1 MDVIEDIEDL
11 IPHRERLK
19 LIDTIIS
26 VDQEHAVTRATV
38 KESWPLLSGDAVSAI
53 VLIELAAQ
61 TAGVCIGWNQKM
73 KTSEPNGYVWGWL
86 VVINKA
92 NFYIQKIPLTSGITT
107 LSKNRLV
114 VENYKEIA
122 ATARIGQTLAGEIIL
137 QILHATPDDRYR

>member
-1 MDVIEDIEDL
+1 MNIIEEIEDL

-38 KESWPLLSGDAVSAI
+38 KESWPLYSGDAVSAV

-73 KTSEPNGYVWGWL
+73 KTSEPKGEARGWL
-86 VVINKA
+86 VGIKKA
-92 NFYIQKIPLTSGITT
+92 HFYIDKIPLNTCITIR
-107 LSKNRLV
+107 SENRLV

-122 ATARIGQTLAGEIIL
+122 ATAGIGQTIAGEIIL
-137 QILHATPDDRYR
+137 QILHSTQDDRYR

>member
-11 IPHRERLK
+11 IPHRKRLK
-19 LIDTIIS
+19 LIDTITF

-38 KESWPLLSGDAVSAI
+38 KESWPLYSGDAVSAI

-73 KTSEPNGYVWGWL
+73 KSDGPMGEAKGWL
-86 VVINKA
+86 VGIKNA
-92 NFYIQKIPLTSGITT
+92 RFYVNTIPLDSCIITR
-107 LSKNRLV
+107 SENRLV

-122 ATARIGQTLAGEIIL
+122 ASAGIGEKLVGEISL
-137 QILHATPDDRYR
+137 QILHV

>member
-19 LIDTIIS
+19 LIDTINF

-38 KESWPLLSGDAVSAI
+38 KENWPLYSGDAVSAI

-73 KTSEPNGYVWGWL
+73 KSDGPMGEAKGWL
-86 VVINKA
+86 VGIKNA
-92 NFYIQKIPLTSGITT
+92 RFYVNTIPLDSCIITR
-107 LSKNRLV
+107 SENRLV

-122 ATARIGQTLAGEIIL
+122 ASASIGEKLVGEISL
-137 QILHATPDDRYR
+137 QILHV

>member
-1 MDVIEDIEDL
+1 MDVIEEIEDL

-19 LIDTIIS
+19 LIDTITF

-38 KESWPLLSGDAVSAI
+38 KESWPLYSGDAVSAI

-73 KTSEPNGYVWGWL
+73 KSDGPMGEAKGWL
-86 VVINKA
+86 VGIKNA
-92 NFYIQKIPLTSGITT
+92 RFYVNTIPLDSCIITR
-107 LSKNRLV
+107 SENRLV

-122 ATARIGQTLAGEIIL
+122 ASASIGEKLVGEISL
-137 QILHATPDDRYR
+137 QILHV

>member
-19 LIDTIIS
+19 LIDTITF

-38 KESWPLLSGDAVSAI
+38 KESWPLYSGDAVSAI

-73 KTSEPNGYVWGWL
+73 KSDGPRGEAKGWL
-86 VVINKA
+86 VGIKNA
-92 NFYIQKIPLTSGITT
+92 RFYVNTIPLDSCITT
-107 LSKNRLV
+107 RSENRLV
-114 VENYKEIA
+114 IENYKEIEA
-122 ATARIGQTLAGEIIL
+122 IASIGEKLVGEISL
-137 QILHATPDDRYR
+137 QILHVMTLV

>member
-19 LIDTIIS
+19 LIDTITF

-38 KESWPLLSGDAVSAI
+38 KESWPLYSGDAVSAI

-73 KTSEPNGYVWGWL
+73 KSDGPKGEAKGWL
-86 VVINKA
+86 VGIKNA
-92 NFYIQKIPLTSGITT
+92 RFYVNTIPLDSCIITR
-107 LSKNRLV
+107 SENRLV

-122 ATARIGQTLAGEIIL
+122 ASASIGEKLVAEINL
-137 QILHATPDDRYR
+137 QILQAAPDS

>member
-1 MDVIEDIEDL
+1 MDVIEEIEDL

-38 KESWPLLSGDAVSAI
+38 KESWPLYSGDAVSAI

-61 TAGVCIGWNQKM
+61 TAGVCIGWNQKI
-73 KTSEPNGYVWGWL
+73 KSDGPRGEAKGWL
-86 VVINKA
+86 VGIKNA
-92 NFYIQKIPLTSGITT
+92 RFYVNTIPLDSCITT
-107 LSKNRLV
+107 RSENSLV

-122 ATARIGQTLAGEIIL
+122 ASASVGEKLVGEISL
-137 QILHATPDDRYR
+137 QILQAAPDP

>member
-11 IPHRERLK
+11 IPHRERMK
-19 LIDTIIS
+19 LIDTITF

-38 KESWPLLSGDAVSAI
+38 KESWPLYSGDAVSAI

-73 KTSEPNGYVWGWL
+73 KSDGPMGEAKGWL
-86 VVINKA
+86 VGIKNA
-92 NFYIQKIPLTSGITT
+92 RFYVNTIPLDSCIITR
-107 LSKNRLV
+107 SENRLV

-122 ATARIGQTLAGEIIL
+122 ASASIGEKLVGEISL
-137 QILHATPDDRYR
+137 QILHV

>member
-19 LIDTIIS
+19 LIDTITF

-73 KTSEPNGYVWGWL
+73 KSDGPRGEAKGWL
-86 VVINKA
+86 VGIKNA
-92 NFYIQKIPLTSGITT
+92 RFYVNTIPLDSCITT
-107 LSKNRLV
+107 RSENRLV
-114 VENYKEIA
+114 IENYKEIA
-122 ATARIGQTLAGEIIL
+122 ASASIGEKLVGEISL
-137 QILHATPDDRYR
+137 QILHVMTLV

>member
-19 LIDTIIS
+19 LIDTITF

-38 KESWPLLSGDAVSAI
+38 KESWPLYSGDAVSAI

-73 KTSEPNGYVWGWL
+73 KSDGPRGEAKGWL
-86 VVINKA
+86 VGIKNA
-92 NFYIQKIPLTSGITT
+92 RFYVNTIPLDSCITT
-107 LSKNRLV
+107 RSENHLV

-122 ATARIGQTLAGEIIL
+122 ASASIGEKLVGEISL
-137 QILHATPDDRYR
+137 QILHV